1 MAISVKNKI
10 AIITG
15 ATKGIGR
22 GIANAFAAS
31 GATVVVV
38 SRHLSDC
45 EQTAFELQE
54 KYGTNAL
61 GIAADITKQEDINC
75 LVQSVIDAYG
85 HIDVLIN
92 NAGSAITK
100 CAEDVTEQDWD
111 YVINLDLKAV
121 FFCSQA
127 VGKRMIEQKCG
138 KIINIS
144 SALGIIAEKQILP
157 YLAAKAGVLHMT
169 KGLALE
175 WAQHNIHVN
184 SICPGY
190 VITDINRELLS
201 NEKVSEKL
209 LKKFPL
215 RRFGEVEEIADAAV
229 FLASDASSYMT
240 GQQIVID
247 GGWTIQ

>member
-54 KYGTNAL
+54 KYGTKAL